1 MSQPTPPPTPALNR
15 LRAAGALIPI
25 IESGLADSR
34 ISVDRA
40 ALMAAFCEWAAE
52 NPPDDPEA
60 ARLARSVA
68 DGLQRIRLRLAA
80 VS

>member
-1 MSQPTPPPTPALNR
+1 MSKPTLPSTPALNR
-15 LRAAGALIPI
+15 LRATAALIPL

-34 ISVDRA
+34 ISAERA
-40 ALMAAFCEWAAE
+40 ALMASFCEWAAE

-60 ARLARSVA
+60 AKLARSVG

-80 VS
+80 AR